1 MRELFIYYR
10 VRPSEIAAVRLAV
23 RRLQDQLCRQFPPL
37 RARLLQSP
45 EPSDDWQTWMEV
57 YSTDPT
63 REPAGISA
71 QLQSEIEMQAGVAL
85 PMLDGMRHC
94 EVFIACAS

>member
-1 MRELFIYYR
+1 
-10 VRPSEIAAVRLAV
+10 
-23 RRLQDQLCRQFPPL
+23 
-37 RARLLQSP
+37 
-45 EPSDDWQTWMEV
+45 MEV